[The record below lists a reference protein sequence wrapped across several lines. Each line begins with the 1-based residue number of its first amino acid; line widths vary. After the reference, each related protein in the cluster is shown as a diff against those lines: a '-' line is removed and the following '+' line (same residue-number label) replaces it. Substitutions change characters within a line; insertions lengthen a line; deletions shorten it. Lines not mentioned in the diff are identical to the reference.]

1 MCHLMASVWYG
12 MCGHSPQT
20 ITEVS
25 SSDFFYVYVTLWGE
39 TMPLSQWI
47 LEYRGF
53 FFFSLFVVIFEN
65 TLCYLQIDF
74 IIHS

>member
-1 MCHLMASVWYG
+1 MGHLMASVWYG

-39 TMPLSQWI
+39 TMPLSQ
-47 LEYRGF
+47 
-53 FFFSLFVVIFEN
+53 
-65 TLCYLQIDF
+65 
-74 IIHS
+74 